1 MEKENAAYDAIIIGG
16 GLAGLTCALA
26 LSSKGKRVCLL
37 EKEPVVGG
45 YQVPFK
51 RRGFLFDACLHCVAE
66 AHEGGPV
73 LGALESAG
81 LKTPPAFVRLDPSL
95 CFVFPD
101 KTYAVPPNPQDFR
114 ALLKDEFPRE
124 AAGIDKMFEK
134 MDRIYEG
141 VEKLP
146 EITPIIEECGG
157 MVFQQILDECVSD
170 KRLQGVISGFWGYLG
185 LPPSRASA
193 LVLTAFIAS
202 VCNRGN
208 YFPAQGIEG
217 ILHPLENGIREKGGK
232 IFLKRK
238 VKKILVQ
245 DGKAQGVLLE
255 SGEVIKGKAV
265 ISNADAIATFF
276 QMVGEEHLPGDF
288 VRQLGQLKPSLSAFS
303 VYLGVK
309 NDPPIP
315 GNLSLANII
324 FTDDD
329 MEGQYQAILR
339 GAVEEMPY
347 AISIPTLVNPSA
359 APAGHHIIS
368 LVVPMPHR
376 LPGMRNWRE
385 KKEEFTG
392 RIIRVAEKIIPGLT
406 ERIVVK
412 VGGWDYTP
420 EMIAL
425 RPNNQTPIEG
435 LWLTGHWTVPGIGIH
450 SVIRSGH
457 ITASMI
463 P

>member
-1 MEKENAAYDAIIIGG
+1 
-16 GLAGLTCALA
+16 
-26 LSSKGKRVCLL
+26 
-37 EKEPVVGG
+37 
-45 YQVPFK
+45 
-51 RRGFLFDACLHCVAE
+51 
-66 AHEGGPV
+66 
-73 LGALESAG
+73 
-81 LKTPPAFVRLDPSL
+81 
-95 CFVFPD
+95 
-101 KTYAVPPNPQDFR
+101 
-114 ALLKDEFPRE
+114 
-124 AAGIDKMFEK
+124 
-134 MDRIYEG
+134 
-141 VEKLP
+141 
-146 EITPIIEECGG
+146 
-157 MVFQQILDECVSD
+157 
-170 KRLQGVISGFWGYLG
+170 VISGFWGYLG

-208 YFPAQGIEG
+208 YFPAQGIQG
-217 ILHPLENGIREKGGK
+217 ILNPLENGIREKGGK

-255 SGEVIKGKAV
+255 SGELIKGKAI

-288 VRQLGQLKPSLSAFS
+288 VRQLGHLKPSLSAFS

-329 MEGQYQAILR
+329 MEDQYQAILR

-347 AISIPTLVNPSA
+347 AISIPTLVNPSV

-368 LVVPMPHR
+368 LVMPMPYR
-376 LPGMRNWRE
+376 LPDMQNWRE
-385 KKEEFTG
+385 KKEEFTE

-412 VGGWDYTP
+412 EAASPDTFVRYTANSGGAVGGWDYTP

-450 SVIRSGH
+450 SVIQSGH